1 MKITQVK
8 SRQRVA
14 DHGEVF
20 TAEREVKAMLDLVE
34 NEVMRVA
41 SRFLEPACGDG
52 NFLAE
57 ILGRKLSAIEAQCT
71 NKRNE
76 YERITFLAISTLYGI
91 DLLSDNVQECRERL
105 FQIFDKQFTRLFGS
119 QSNDRYRKTIQY
131 VIEKNIILGNTLKA
145 QTIFVSEWI
154 LGKGD
159 MVERKEYSLAS
170 LMMPHSMNLF
180 ADLDDRKYPTVH
192 LLELGRIK

>member
-1 MKITQVK
+1 MTQVK

-20 TAEREVKAMLDLVE
+20 TAEREVKAMLDLVA
-34 NEVMRVA
+34 NEVMRIA

-57 ILGRKLSAIEAQCT
+57 VLYRKLSAAEAQCAY
-71 NKRNE
+71 KRTE

-91 DLLSDNVQECRERL
+91 DLLSDNVLACRERL
-105 FQIFDKQFTRLFGS
+105 FRIFDKQYTRLFGS
-119 QSNDRYRKTIQY
+119 QSNDRYRNAIQY

-145 QTIFVSEWI
+145 QTILLTEWI

-159 MVERKEYSLAS
+159 MVEYKEYSLAS
-170 LMMPHSMNLF
+170 LMGPSSIDLF
-180 ADLDDRKYPTVH
+180 AGLENRGYSTVH
-192 LLELGRIK
+192 LLDLRRRK